1 MEEVFDFTKAIEDVD
16 LNSIFDEIE
25 SDAKRKAASAEEPTV
40 EQIVAAEENVT
51 DENILGSLIG
61 EDGEEQNANSK
72 SEPTSTTEKT
82 IAPETPAVSSLTDNP
97 AFYSSIAKALLDDGI
112 FSEYDDAKPDDIST
126 AEDFSDYVE
135 KQISARLEERQK
147 RIDDALNA
155 DVPVPV
161 IKQYETALS
170 ELDKITEEQLTDEGD
185 SGVELRKTLL
195 YNDFVNRGFS
205 EQRAR
210 KEVEK
215 SVSSGYDID
224 DARDALDSVKKLYR
238 ERYDDAIAEAKAAKA
253 KEAAD
258 EKKLAEEIKKGILD
272 GQFLGGLDVPKQV
285 REKALSS
292 VIKGTVRDNEGNL
305 YTALQDYERNNRAEF
320 LKNVGLLFTLTDG
333 FKNMDKLIGRQVSKE
348 VKKGIRNLENVLR
361 TSNSLSGGN
370 LSLMDSGND
379 SSGFASSGKWRLK
392 L

>member
-1 MEEVFDFTKAIEDVD
+1 MEDVFDFSKAIEDVD
-16 LNSIFDEIE
+16 LNNIFSEIE
-25 SDAKRKAASAEEPTV
+25 NDAKQKAAYDDPV
-40 EQIVAAEENVT
+40 EANGSIPEDGAADN
-51 DENILGSLIG
+51 DIISSLIG
-61 EDGEEQNANSK
+61 DDVSDKKADDKEEPLK
-72 SEPTSTTEKT
+72 KTETSIVQEELPVST
-82 IAPETPAVSSLTDNP
+82 ITDNP

-112 FSEYDDAKPDDIST
+112 FSEYDGVKTSDINT
-126 AEDFSDYVE
+126 ADDFSDYVE

-147 RIDDALNA
+147 RIDEALNA
-155 DVPVPV
+155 DVPIPV

-170 ELDKITEEQLTDEGD
+170 ELDKITDEQLSDEGD
-185 SGVELRKTLL
+185 NGAELRKTLL

-215 SVSSGYDID
+215 SVSSGYDVD
-224 DARDALDSVKKLYR
+224 DAREALDSVKKLYR
-238 ERYDDAIAEAKAAKA
+238 DRYDAAISEAKAAKA
-253 KEAAD
+253 EESAN
-258 EKKLAEEIKKGILD
+258 EKKLADEVKKGILD
-272 GQFLGGLDVPKQV
+272 GQFLGGVDVPKQV

-292 VIKGTVRDNEGNL
+292 VLKGTVRDKEGNL
-305 YTALQDYERNNRAEF
+305 YTALQDYERNNRVEF

-370 LSLMDSGND
+370 LSLMDSGSD
-379 SSGFASSGKWRLK
+379 SSSFASSGKWKLK